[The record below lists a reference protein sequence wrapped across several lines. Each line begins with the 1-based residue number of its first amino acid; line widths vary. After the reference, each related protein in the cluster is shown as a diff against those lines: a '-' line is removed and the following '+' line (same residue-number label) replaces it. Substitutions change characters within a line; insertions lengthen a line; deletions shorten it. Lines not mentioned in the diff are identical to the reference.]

1 MANKTT
7 LKGYFEIG
15 DIPSQAQYADLIDS
29 NLNLQETGTQILVG
43 TLSASF
49 LEVQNHITSSGNISA
64 SGYLVVQNITASSN
78 ISASGFLTAQNITA
92 SANISASGTG
102 SFGFLALANISTSG
116 YLVVQNITASSNIS
130 ASGFLTAQNIT
141 ASANISA
148 SGTGSFGFLALAN
161 ISTSGYLVAQNI
173 TASANISASG
183 TITATSFTGSLKGT
197 ASTASIATTVTLTA
211 TNATNAAHYLT
222 FTDAAT
228 GNENVRTNTL
238 LTYNPSSNTLTTGL
252 LVATT
257 VLATTVL
264 ATTVGASTY
273 QYNDPESLTA
283 GGGSQGDATP
293 ITRSGPI
300 FVTGVTGR
308 GILLPR
314 WLETVYILTIHNMS
328 LTDKFLLYPYFGES
342 IGTLGSNV
350 PATVPAGGSIILTSG
365 GPNAGQ
371 WFGYLGNAI
380 S

>member
-64 SGYLVVQNITASSN
+64 SGYLVVQNITAS
-78 ISASGFLTAQNITA
+78 G
-92 SANISASGTG
+92 
-102 SFGFLALANISTSG
+102 
-116 YLVVQNITASSNIS
+116 
-130 ASGFLTAQNIT
+130 
-141 ASANISA
+141 
-148 SGTGSFGFLALAN
+148 
-161 ISTSGYLVAQNI
+161 
-173 TASANISASG
+173 NISASG

-211 TNATNAAHYLT
+211 TNTTNAAHFLT

-228 GNENVRTNTL
+228 GNENVRTDTS
-238 LTYNPSSNTLTTGL
+238 LTYNPSSNTLTTGP

-257 VLATTVL
+257 VSATTVS

-283 GGGSQGDATP
+283 AGINQGSATP
-293 ITRSGPI
+293 ITRSGLI
-300 FVTGVTGR
+300 FVTGVETAG

-314 WLETVYILTIHNMS
+314 WSETVYILTIHNTS
-328 LTDKFLLYPYFGES
+328 LTDSFLLYPFSGES
-342 IGTLGSNV
+342 IGNLATNA

-365 GPNAGQ
+365 GPNEGQ

>member
-116 YLVVQNITASSNIS
+116 YLV
-130 ASGFLTAQNIT
+130 AQNIT
-141 ASANISA
+141 AS
-148 SGTGSFGFLALAN
+148 G
-161 ISTSGYLVAQNI
+161 
-173 TASANISASG
+173 NISASG

-228 GNENVRTNTL
+228 GNENVRTDTS

-257 VLATTVL
+257 VLATTVS

-328 LTDKFLLYPYFGES
+328 LTDSFLLYPYFGES
-342 IGTLGSNV
+342 IGTL
-350 PATVPAGGSIILTSG
+350 ATMHLQQFQQEV
-365 GPNAGQ
+365 Q
-371 WFGYLGNAI
+371 
-380 S
+380 